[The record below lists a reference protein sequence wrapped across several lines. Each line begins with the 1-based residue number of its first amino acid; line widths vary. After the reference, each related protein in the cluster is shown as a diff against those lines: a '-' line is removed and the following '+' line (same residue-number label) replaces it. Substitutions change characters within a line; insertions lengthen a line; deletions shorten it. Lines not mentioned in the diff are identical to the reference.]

1 MNHYIHAHDVKA
13 EDVIVTVNGNP
24 YDSASLTVEITDKN
38 RNTTSIHFYTNEL
51 LEVLRKFTQEAVAV
65 R

>member
-1 MNHYIHAHDVKA
+1 MNHYIHAHGVKA
-13 EDVIVTVNGNP
+13 DDVTVTVSGSP
-24 YDSASLTVEITDKN
+24 YDSASLTVEITDEN

-51 LEVLRKFTQEAVAV
+51 LEVLRKFAQEAVAV

>member
-13 EDVIVTVNGNP
+13 EDVTVTVNGNP
-24 YDSASLTVEITDKN
+24 YDSAMLTVEINDEH
-38 RNTTSIHFYTNEL
+38 RNTTSIHIYTNDL
-51 LEVLRKFTQEAVAV
+51 LEILRKFAQEAVVV